1 MEAFDPTGRVRLVG
15 MPRWVSCDD
24 QQMPPKAPIWLIRSA
39 AVFGLVG
46 GALIVMSAVAVMFG
60 VYEQIFT
67 PGLVAAILVFAWK
80 VTLAVW
86 LIVKGFRPVSI
97 LTAPAGRPA
106 VTAAAR

>member
-1 MEAFDPTGRVRLVG
+1 
-15 MPRWVSCDD
+15 MPR
-24 QQMPPKAPIWLIRSA
+24 KAPIWLIGSA

-60 VYEQIFT
+60 VYQQMFT
-67 PGLVAAILVFAWK
+67 SGLFVAVPVFAWE
-80 VTLAVW
+80 VTLAVG
-86 LIVKGFRPVSI
+86 LIVKGFRPVSS